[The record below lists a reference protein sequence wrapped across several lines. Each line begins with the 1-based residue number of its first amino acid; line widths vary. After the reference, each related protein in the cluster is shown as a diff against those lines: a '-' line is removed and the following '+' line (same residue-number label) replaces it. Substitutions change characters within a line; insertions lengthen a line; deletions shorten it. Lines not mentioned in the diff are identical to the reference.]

1 MMNKTKIT
9 IFCDF
14 DGTISRRDI
23 GYNIFHHF
31 SNGKNDELL
40 PDWKSGRLSS
50 RDCLLKE
57 AEMSPVTSEELF
69 PFLDQFKI
77 DNGFSAFE
85 KICSENNIDIIIL
98 SDGFDLYINYLLK
111 KNNLERL
118 SLITNHGRIENGFIK
133 IEFPHKNKFCTKCG
147 SCKGERI
154 REYKDS
160 LEKTTLTVFVGDG
173 HSDTC
178 AIAEADIL
186 FAKKDLEK
194 FCQIND
200 IKYQP
205 YDDFYDVIRQLEKMK
220 ILSKDNP

>member
-1 MMNKTKIT
+1 MSNDRIVV
-9 IFCDF
+9 FCDF

-31 SNGKNDELL
+31 SHGKNDELL

-69 PFLDQFKI
+69 PFLDQFII
-77 DNGFSAFE
+77 DEGFSSFE
-85 KICSENNIDIIIL
+85 KRCSENNIDLIIL

-111 KNNLERL
+111 KNNLEGL

-133 IEFPHKNKFCTKCG
+133 IEFPHNNKSCTKCG

-154 REYKDS
+154 REYIDS
-160 LEKTTLTVFVGDG
+160 QKEPIKVVFVGDG

-178 AIAEADIL
+178 AIPEADVL

-194 FCQIND
+194 YCQIND
-200 IKYQP
+200 IEYQP
-205 YDDFYDVIRQLEKMK
+205 YDNFYDVIRQLEKLK
-220 ILSKDNP
+220 LLSEI